1 MNAHQIP
8 IVTVSYNSPELILG
22 LLSSL
27 RQFYPNPVYVIDG
40 SSAEHQPKIREVAEQ
55 FEGVQFI
62 GFDYNI
68 HHGPGMA
75 WAIQNLPLQGPTLI
89 LDSDIVVLRDGFVEA
104 LQEELQPDDYG
115 VGMVSHVNEDGIVV
129 EYSEG
134 MTPYLHPPCM
144 LCNVEVMRQWPMPIK
159 HGAPMM
165 DAMRA
170 MRDAGE
176 STRLLRNVDWV
187 RNDLTDGSTK
197 IFLNHIGRGTVVATG
212 GYHLEEWMAG
222 LIAKHTKKKASGTA
236 AAPKGGYNT
245 ELLRLMPGG
254 ARRIVEVGC
263 STGVLAQAYRALN
276 PECDYWGLELNP
288 TAAGIARGHCDRVM
302 ALDIETMADSD
313 WDTLRERDCWV
324 FGDVL
329 EHLRYPWRVLSR
341 VRQMLPSGG
350 CIVISVPNAQH
361 WSVQARL
368 AVGSFRYEDQ
378 GLMNRGNLRWFTR
391 VTLLEMLQQA
401 GLRMEAGVPRIF
413 DEPGR
418 QAVMPAIRQMAQ
430 AMGVSPND
438 AERDALALQYVV
450 RAVPA

>member
-40 SSAEHQPKIREVAEQ
+40 SSPEHQPKVRAVAEQ
-55 FEGVQFI
+55 FEDVRFI

-75 WAIQNLPLQGPTLI
+75 WAIQNLPLEGPVLF
-89 LDSDIVVLRDGFVEA
+89 LDSDIVVLSQGFLEVMQQA
-104 LQEELQPDDYG
+104 LQPGDYG
-115 VGMVSHVNEDGIVV
+115 VGATIYVNEDGIGV
-129 EYSEG
+129 EYG
-134 MTPYLHPPCM
+134 DGAIPYLHPLCM
-144 LCNVEVMRQWPMPIK
+144 LCNVNVMRQWPMPIK

-165 DAMRA
+165 QAMRA
-170 MRDAGE
+170 LKDAAA
-176 STRLLRNVDWV
+176 TALIRNMDWLM
-187 RNDLTDGSTK
+187 NDLAEGARK
-197 IFLNHIGRGTVVATG
+197 VYINHISRGTVLATG
-212 GYHLEEWMAG
+212 GYHLDDWMAEMA
-222 LIAKHTKKKASGTA
+222 AKRAQKAS
-236 AAPKGGYNT
+236 AAPAPQGGYNID
-245 ELLRLMPGG
+245 LLRLMPTGT
-254 ARRIVEVGC
+254 RRIVEVGC
-263 STGVLAQAYRALN
+263 NTAALAQAYRSSN
-276 PECDYWGLELNP
+276 PGCDYWGLELNP

-302 ALDIETMADSD
+302 ALDIETMSDGD
-313 WDTLRERDCWV
+313 WDALRERDCWV

-341 VRQMLPSGG
+341 VRQMLPAGG

-430 AMGVSPND
+430 AMGVNPDD